1 MTQAHSRRQ
10 GRDREKRRFLHQL
23 ISSKVGAT
31 TFILAAMLRFLII
44 LLSFDIVTCQ
54 NLLRER
60 DQVSLLVRF
69 FQSWTHRKHI
79 FYLASEE
86 VVVSH
91 DAHYC

>member
-10 GRDREKRRFLHQL
+10 ERDGEQRRFLRQL
-23 ISSKVGAT
+23 NSSNVGAT
-31 TFILAAMLRFLII
+31 ILSLAVMLRFKII
-44 LLSFDIVTCQ
+44 LVSFDAVTCQ
-54 NLLRER
+54 NLLREE

-69 FQSWTHRKHI
+69 FQSWTHRRHI

-86 VVVSH
+86 VVVSR